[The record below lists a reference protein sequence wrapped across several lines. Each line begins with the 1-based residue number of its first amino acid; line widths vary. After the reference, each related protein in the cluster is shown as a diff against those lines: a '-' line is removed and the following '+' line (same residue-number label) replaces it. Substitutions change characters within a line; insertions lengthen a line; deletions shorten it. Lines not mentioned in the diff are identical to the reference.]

1 MESDDEL
8 KEIDSKNPT
17 CYFFDDII
25 ENRNFD
31 FGEILIDKKSFKNA
45 LVYDIL

>member
-17 CYFFDDII
+17 CYFFDDI
-25 ENRNFD
+25 NWNFD
-31 FGEILIDKKSFKNA
+31 FDEILIDKKSFKNA